1 LAKISNVQFKQGGI
15 IMYKKSTSIFVLT
28 LLFITLFKANP
39 EKVQASGLF
48 APLSWKEI
56 FNSSTTQQFRI
67 IKEYN
72 GSLYAAGHN
81 NAGIDGR
88 LYRFDGVSWQDLNF
102 NTQVAVNVET
112 IEYLYVF
119 NNRLYIGARV
129 NVSGNCYAR
138 VYYYDGITFS
148 LDISRN
154 GTCGY
159 SGIES
164 FTIHNGNLYASN
176 GSPLGEVY
184 QRISDGNWITV
195 GSTIEAGSPVR
206 ALASYNGS
214 LYAGTGAFGDNARVW
229 RWTGSNWV
237 LEVDFKTGFGTTK
250 DGVINLATVNG
261 LLFAGTDGPGSTSYV
276 FSFDGTNWAKSF
288 ELSGCG
294 STRLSVIDN
303 ILWAGFALPGSA
315 TCYGQ
320 VYRLENGT
328 WIDSGNLGDATQSD
342 FTFFDEYMGNIYGAT
357 LNNGK
362 IFYTT
367 LDTISPTVASHT
379 LQTSYTDTGPSTFTV
394 TFSEDVSNPAG
405 DGGTDDVTNPSNY
418 KIINKGANGT
428 LETTACNVLLDGDD
442 SLVLPS
448 SVIYAPN
455 TAIVDLGRALSNGS
469 YRLLVCGTT
478 SVLDLAGNP
487 LNGGV
492 DFTFDFTVDT
502 TATDIFT
509 SQAIQDGRLLE
520 SSENSNAGGWLDSS
534 ATTLIVGDDNLDRQY
549 RSILHFDTSSLPDN
563 AVITKAVLAI
573 RRQGITGSD
582 PFLSLGLLQVDMR
595 KPGFGAPSLELLD
608 FNSPS
613 AKTNVGFFS
622 SSLSTFWHRAILN
635 NPAKRHI
642 NPLGTTQFR
651 LSFTLDDN
659 DNNSADFIRFFSG
672 EASSVNRPKLIITY
686 TLP

>member
-1 LAKISNVQFKQGGI
+1 
-15 IMYKKSTSIFVLT
+15 MYKKSTSFFVLT

-48 APLSWKEI
+48 APLSWQES

-276 FSFDGTNWAKSF
+276 FSFDGTNWVKSF

-328 WIDSGNLGDATQSD
+328 WIDSGNLGDAAQSD

-405 DGGTDDVTNPSNY
+405 DAGTDDVTNPSNY

-428 LETTACNVLLDGDD
+428 VETATCASPLSGDD
-442 SLVLPS
+442 TLFLPS
-448 SVIYAPN
+448 SITYINP
-455 TAIVDLGRALSNGS
+455 TAIVNLSSALPAGN
-469 YRLLVCGTT
+469 YHLFVCGTT
-478 SVLDLAGNP
+478 SVVDLAANP
-487 LNGGV
+487 LNNGT
-492 DFTFDFTVDT
+492 DFTFDFTVG
-502 TATDIFT
+502 TATGTGTTTTITNT
-509 SQAIQDGRLLE
+509 SA
-520 SSENSNAGGWLDSS
+520 
-534 ATTLIVGDDNLDRQY
+534 
-549 RSILHFDTSSLPDN
+549 SSLPKTGFAPNKVTTLLAQPANLEYAKLGDIVLEIPSLKVKSTIVGVPQN
-563 AVITKAVLAI
+563 ADKTWDVTWLGNDTGWLNGTAFPTWNGNSVLTAHVTNASGLEGPFAALKSLKYGDQIIVHLGGVKYVYEVRATKLTRPYSTNYAFESKSDAAYLTLITCQGYNPLNESYLFRRVVRAVL
-573 RRQGITGSD
+573 
-582 PFLSLGLLQVDMR
+582 V
-595 KPGFGAPSLELLD
+595 
-608 FNSPS
+608 
-613 AKTNVGFFS
+613 
-622 SSLSTFWHRAILN
+622 STI
-635 NPAKRHI
+635 
-642 NPLGTTQFR
+642 
-651 LSFTLDDN
+651 S
-659 DNNSADFIRFFSG
+659 
-672 EASSVNRPKLIITY
+672 E
-686 TLP
+686 